1 MIFIT
6 KRMHQR
12 GESGTKLA
20 PIKRGGFVGISLS
33 HGIIYKKGP
42 HLFGVQALFND

>member
-20 PIKRGGFVGISLS
+20 PIQRGRFVRLSLS
-33 HGIIYKKGP
+33 HGFIYKKGP
-42 HLFGVQALFND
+42 HLFGVQAFFNA